1 MPTGLWL
8 AMGMYVRCREGAGAW
23 LEPLLAPPAQV
34 FLHEATARLMAGA
47 SPARTHQLLDRSL
60 RRRAGPCGKGGEKDS
75 WPRWEGPHARWRLQR
90 EAVCETH
97 RGRGTWWW
105 LPDGRPNLRVSGDN
119 CPLWDTRLGTRS
131 VLQGQ
136 ARKGRGSVLLRDRGG
151 RVGAGAD

>member
-1 MPTGLWL
+1 MGPWL

-75 WPRWEGPHARWRLQR
+75 WPRWEGPHGRWRLQR
-90 EAVCETH
+90 EAVCKTH
-97 RGRGTWWW
+97 RDRGTWWW
-105 LPDGRPNLRVSGDN
+105 LPDGRPNLRVSGDEG
-119 CPLWDTRLGTRS
+119 RLSFVGHATVYAVCAPGAGTE
-131 VLQGQ
+131 G
-136 ARKGRGSVLLRDRGG
+136 ARLRAPRPREAGGG
-151 RVGAGAD
+151 R